1 MGFRTRTTTR
11 RRRRLSISYAAFAAL
26 LLIADAGASSLTT
39 HPSAR
44 TPDLQSASISS
55 RRKVKV
61 ESDARPLAF
70 FNSKKEAADK
80 LPTHHGA
87 DAENIT
93 PPFLLRPWIH
103 LYQNMPKLLIP
114 GTKLDVAFTILSA
127 LVLTCVDY
135 GSALFLTT
143 IGGWPTQSK
152 HTRAVAGSIATIFHS
167 TALVLGL
174 GAALST
180 QKYDPSGHMDDHP
193 DWWADGAHAL
203 IQFCTGYMIYD
214 AAVQFIADRWQKGV
228 GPVLRAAD
236 YMFLGHHA
244 ATSLY
249 MISARLCEAGH
260 MSAMI
265 LMLTGEA
272 TAPIMNVLRI
282 ARTAANDE
290 ISAYSILGRSL
301 LQMIYPYVEY
311 LFALL
316 YASFRIVIG
325 PICAAHLTYD
335 ILLTKKGRKN
345 VPVGLSLVWLTMVWG
360 VLFGSI
366 PWIKNA
372 LTILKAGL
380 SVGSGDSAISSI
392 DPE

>member
-1 MGFRTRTTTR
+1 MHSLRVAECSARIPLTTMRTRATTR
-11 RRRRLSISYAAFAAL
+11 CHLSVICVVLAT
-26 LLIADAGASSLTT
+26 LILAADASASSLTT
-39 HPSAR
+39 HPSTR
-44 TPDLQSASISS
+44 TLL

-70 FNSKKEAADK
+70 FNPKKEANDK
-80 LPTHHGA
+80 LPTHHEA
-87 DAENIT
+87 DDIA
-93 PPFLLRPWIH
+93 PPLLLRPWIH
-103 LYQNMPKLLIP
+103 LYQKMPKLLIP

-127 LVLTCVDY
+127 LLLTCVDY
-135 GSALFLTT
+135 GSALFLT
-143 IGGWPTQSK
+143 IGGWPAQSK

-167 TALVLGL
+167 TVLVLGL

-228 GPVLRAAD
+228 GPVLSAAD

-282 ARTAANDE
+282 ARTAANDD
-290 ISAYSILGRSL
+290 ISAHSILGRSL
-301 LQMIYPYVEY
+301 LQMMYPYVEY

-345 VPVGLSLVWLTMVWG
+345 VPVGLSVVWLTMVWG

-380 SVGSGDSAISSI
+380 NGGSPI
-392 DPE
+392 DPS

>member
-1 MGFRTRTTTR
+1 MRTRTTTR
-11 RRRRLSISYAAFAAL
+11 LRPSITCAAL
-26 LLIADAGASSLTT
+26 AALILTADVGASSLAT
-39 HPSAR
+39 HPSAAR
-44 TPDLQSASISS
+44 TLDQPLA
-55 RRKVKV
+55 RKLMRKAKVKV
-61 ESDARPLAF
+61 GSDARCPLAF
-70 FNSKKEAADK
+70 FNSKKEANDN
-80 LPTHHGA
+80 LPTHHEA
-87 DAENIT
+87 DNVA
-93 PPFLLRPWIH
+93 PPLLLRPWIH
-103 LYQNMPKLLIP
+103 LYQKMPKLLIP
-114 GTKLDVAFTILSA
+114 GTKVDVAFTILSA

-143 IGGWPTQSK
+143 IGGWPAQSK

-167 TALVLGL
+167 TVLVLGL

-228 GPVLRAAD
+228 GPVLSAAD
-236 YMFLGHHA
+236 CMFLGHHA

-282 ARTAANDE
+282 ARTAANDD
-290 ISAYSILGRSL
+290 ISAHSILGRSL

-325 PICAAHLTYD
+325 PICAVHLTYD

-345 VPVGLSLVWLTMVWG
+345 VPVGLSVVWLTMVWG

-380 SVGSGDSAISSI
+380 NGGSPISSI
-392 DPE
+392 DPS

>member
-1 MGFRTRTTTR
+1 M
-11 RRRRLSISYAAFAAL
+11 
-26 LLIADAGASSLTT
+26 
-39 HPSAR
+39 
-44 TPDLQSASISS
+44 
-55 RRKVKV
+55 KV

-70 FNSKKEAADK
+70 FNSKKEADK
-80 LPTHHGA
+80 LPTHHEA
-87 DAENIT
+87 DDIA
-93 PPFLLRPWIH
+93 PPLLLRPWIH
-103 LYQNMPKLLIP
+103 LYQKMPKLLVP
-114 GTKLDVAFTILSA
+114 GTKLDVAFTLASA

-167 TALVLGL
+167 SVLVLGL

-228 GPVLRAAD
+228 GPVLSAAD

-290 ISAYSILGRSL
+290 ISAHSILGRGL

-345 VPVGLSLVWLTMVWG
+345 VPVGLSIVWLTMVWG

-380 SVGSGDSAISSI
+380 NVASGDSAISSI